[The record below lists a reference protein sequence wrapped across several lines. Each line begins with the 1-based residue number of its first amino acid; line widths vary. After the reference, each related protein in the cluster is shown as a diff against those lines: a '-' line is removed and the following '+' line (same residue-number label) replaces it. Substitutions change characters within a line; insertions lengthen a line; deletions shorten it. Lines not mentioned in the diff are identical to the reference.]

1 MINLAILLMI
11 NRYFPQ
17 YDELDKDQNNQHG
30 DFYIYP
36 QCVELGKTRNL
47 KTMIVTKKGIST
59 SQGDELGR
67 SVRVPRVP

>member
-1 MINLAILLMI
+1 MMSLIEIKI
-11 NRYFPQ
+11 IRS
-17 YDELDKDQNNQHG
+17 
-30 DFYIYP
+30 
-36 QCVELGKTRNL
+36 VELGKTRNL